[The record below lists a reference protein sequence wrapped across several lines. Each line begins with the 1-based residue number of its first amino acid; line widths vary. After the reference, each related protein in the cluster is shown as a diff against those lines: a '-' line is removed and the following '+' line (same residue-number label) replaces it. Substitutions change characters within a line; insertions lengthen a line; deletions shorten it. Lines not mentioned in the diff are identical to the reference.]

1 MGLLEREDQVV
12 ETQRQGRHQYGG
24 VASVSQIASSVFS
37 AQWSVEEHEGGWT
50 ATDTA
55 TGIFGSGEDVTEAM
69 RDLYAALHEHRDVLQ
84 RQPELS
90 EALAQQLDYLH
101 RVLP

>member
-1 MGLLEREDQVV
+1 MDLLEREDQVV
-12 ETQRQGRHQYGG
+12 ETQHQGWHQYGG
-24 VASVSQIASSVFS
+24 VASVGQMVSRAFS

-50 ATDTA
+50 VTDTA

-69 RDLYAALHEHRDVLQ
+69 RDLFAALHEHCDVLQ
-84 RQPELS
+84 RQPQLS
-90 EALAQQLDYLH
+90 EALARQLDYLQ